1 MSLRRP
7 ARAGGSATMAASA
20 GPLLHPDPIH
30 LAMGEPAE
38 GLPPV
43 LEEAAR
49 RALAEGATRYGP
61 PAGHADLREA
71 LAASQTGRDG
81 LARAAENVIVTAGAK
96 PALIDAMRVLLE
108 PGDEVLVLSPHWP
121 TYCDQARAAGA
132 VPVTVPPGPG
142 QLPDAAAV
150 EAAVGPRTRAL
161 IVNSPNNPTGR
172 VLSRE
177 TLSSLADVARRRA
190 LWVLADQAY
199 VDLTY
204 GEPAPTWLTV
214 APDLAEQSVV
224 VETFSK
230 RFSMT
235 GLRLGAAIAPADVVA
250 ALTDLAST
258 ATTHPNSVAQRVGL
272 AALSEADG
280 WLEEQRARYRRRHL
294 LALEALNA
302 LPGVTVGPAD
312 AALFLLPNVEGALAN
327 LGLDSDAEFAK
338 LLAERAGVLVV
349 PGSAMGAPGHL
360 RVSLGA
366 TDARL
371 EEAFARCADALAG

>member
-1 MSLRRP
+1 M
-7 ARAGGSATMAASA
+7 
-20 GPLLHPDPIH
+20 
-30 LAMGEPAE
+30 
-38 GLPPV
+38 
-43 LEEAAR
+43 
-49 RALAEGATRYGP
+49 
-61 PAGHADLREA
+61 
-71 LAASQTGRDG
+71 
-81 LARAAENVIVTAGAK
+81 IVTAGAK

-161 IVNSPNNPTGR
+161 VVNSPNNPTGR

-177 TLSSLADVARRRA
+177 VLASLADVARRRA

-258 ATTHPNSVAQRVGL
+258 ATTHPNSVAQRVDL

-280 WLEEQRARYRRRHL
+280 WLEEQRSRYRRRHV

-312 AALFLLPNVEGALAN
+312 AAVPAPERRGRAREPGPR
-327 LGLDSDAEFAK
+327 LGRRGSRSSS
-338 LLAERAGVLVV
+338 AERAGVLVV

-371 EEAFARCADALAG
+371 EEAFAAARSR